1 MKKRKT
7 VIGIIYSGKGLG
19 KDEKAFLKV
28 AKKKNIEL
36 VIVNMNEK
44 FSETE
49 LRNIFKD
56 CCVIYCN
63 SAEDYAIEF
72 IKTLEEFG
80 KKVIDTSKS
89 HYYIQDKWFL
99 YLECEKKKIPVP
111 KTILLSEDLNV
122 IRGQLSEL
130 NLWPIILKKLNGT
143 MGECIERAED
153 TDEAIEIIKRFWGEG
168 EERFPLIAQEY
179 VHSDSYRVTLVNGKI
194 LQTAV
199 KSGTGWKLTGVYAK
213 KIKKFRVDSDL
224 SKMVKKIIEFV
235 DIKVCGL
242 DFVKKGNKWLLLE
255 VNSEPAF
262 DFFSNEREMIVEKV
276 LDYLIR
282 LDNKAR

>member
-1 MKKRKT
+1 MKKEKI

-19 KDEKAFLKV
+19 KDEKAFLKI
-28 AKKKNIEL
+28 ARKKDIEL

-49 LRNIFKD
+49 LRDKFKD
-56 CCVIYCN
+56 CKVIYCN

-80 KKVIDTSKS
+80 KKVIDSSKT

-99 YLECEKKKIPVP
+99 YLECEKRKIPVP

-122 IRGQLSEL
+122 IKSQLNEL
-130 NLWPIILKKLNGT
+130 NLWPIVLKKLNGT
-143 MGECIERAED
+143 MGEFIERAED
-153 TDEAIEIIKRFWGEG
+153 SEEAIEIIKRFYGTA

-179 VHSDSYRVTLVNGKI
+179 IHSDSYRVTVVDKKT

-213 KIKKFRVDSDL
+213 KIKKFKIDNEL
-224 SKMVKKIIEFV
+224 KKLIKKIMDFV

-242 DFVKKGNKWLLLE
+242 DFIKKGNKWLLLE

-262 DFFSNEREMIVEKV
+262 DFFEDEREYIVLNVLNYLEKV
-276 LDYLIR
+276 
-282 LDNKAR
+282 NKKL